1 LRYPDFKDYEVY
13 LGVHSCTG
21 YHSGDYL
28 IFDKEYASC
37 GTIKQVL
44 INKFDSEKTINTKS
58 VFLFVVSSLRDSSQ
72 PASQQAINQSQEIRY
87 SSQNLL
93 FRLEHSRNS
102 LLRPT
107 TKNYKS
113 NTDLEIQ

>member
-1 LRYPDFKDYEVY
+1 MTIFSEMNFRSYITVNCKENMWDIRMHISTLQLRYPDFKDYDVY

-44 INKFDSEKTINTKS
+44 IDKFDSKYCNKYHKS
-58 VFLFVVSSLRDSSQ
+58 ISVYSLC
-72 PASQQAINQSQEIRY
+72 
-87 SSQNLL
+87 
-93 FRLEHSRNS
+93 S
-102 LLRPT
+102 LH
-107 TKNYKS
+107 
-113 NTDLEIQ
+113 DLH